1 MSRSGQLFGLAAVA
15 IASCACARW
24 LRAVPAQSWRG
35 RVVVITGGAR
45 GLGFALAR
53 TFAAHGALVW
63 LVSRHGDQL
72 DRAVERLRATGA
84 SAYAHVADVTD
95 PVAVDG
101 MVEAVVARHRRIDV
115 VVNNAGVITAM
126 PFANAELADFRES
139 MDTHFWGP
147 LHVVRATL
155 PWLTRRGGHIINVS
169 SIGGRVGVPHLAP
182 YCAGK
187 FALTG
192 LSEVL
197 RAELAHQDVWVTL
210 ATPGLMRTGS
220 VGRVKVRG
228 NHVAEAR
235 WFAALSATSLT
246 SQDAAAAARQIIR
259 AAGRRQAVTTPGW
272 QARVQHAA
280 NAVAPELTAAVLS
293 AVTAHVLPA
302 AASRPTSSRAIGD
315 LDLGWAARFLSA
327 KTAAEYNQPDT
338 ILVG

>member
-1 MSRSGQLFGLAAVA
+1 MRRSRSFFGLATAALV
-15 IASCACARW
+15 SYGLAR
-24 LRAVPAQSWRG
+24 LMRTAPVQSWRG

-53 TFAAHGALVW
+53 VFASDGASVW
-63 LVSRHGDQL
+63 LVSRHGDEL
-72 DRAVERLRATGA
+72 NRAVDRLRAAGGR
-84 SAYAHVADVTD
+84 AYAHVADITD

-101 MVEAVVARHRRIDV
+101 MVAAIVARHQRIDV
-115 VVNNAGVITAM
+115 IVNNAGVITAM

-155 PWLTRRGGHIINVS
+155 PWLKLSRGHIINIS

-192 LSEVL
+192 LSQVL
-197 RAELAHQDVWVTL
+197 RAELAPHDVWVTL

-235 WFAALSATSLT
+235 WFAALSATSIT
-246 SQDAAAAARQIIR
+246 SQDASAAARQIVR
-259 AAGRRQAVTTPGW
+259 AAALRRAVTTPGW
-272 QARVQHAA
+272 QARVQQSV
-280 NAVAPELTAAVLS
+280 NAVAPELMAAVLS
-293 AVTAHVLPA
+293 AVTAHLLPA
-302 AASRPTSSRAIGD
+302 AAPHSTPSRAVSE
-315 LDLGWAARFLSA
+315 LDLGWAERLVSA
-327 KTAAEYNQPDT
+327 DTAAEYNQPSAASAP
-338 ILVG
+338 